1 MGDQDTIVL
10 CLHAFDGGMGTFLH
24 FKRPVDRA
32 EENIVWEST
41 IKTVGIY

>member
-10 CLHAFDGGMGTFLH
+10 CPHACDRGMGTILH
-24 FKRPVDRA
+24 FERPVDST

-41 IKTVGIY
+41 IKTVSIY